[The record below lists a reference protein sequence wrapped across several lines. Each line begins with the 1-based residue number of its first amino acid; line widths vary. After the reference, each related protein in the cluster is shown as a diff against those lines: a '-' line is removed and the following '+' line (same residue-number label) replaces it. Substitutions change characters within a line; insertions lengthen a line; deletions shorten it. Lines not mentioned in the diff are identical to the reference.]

1 MKTLQFNLIKGLGD
15 PQKKASP
22 NTTHT
27 DKPAAQTPSPI
38 TTNPPQKFTT
48 KWVRRKGKQNTRNN
62 APQES
67 TKGTKEKTKK
77 RQKKTKQNQQNG
89 KGQNKTNNTS
99 GQDTIKKANQE
110 KR

>member
-67 TKGTKEKTKK
+67 TKGTKGKIKK
-77 RQKKTKQNQQNG
+77 REKK
-89 KGQNKTNNTS
+89 
-99 GQDTIKKANQE
+99 
-110 KR
+110 